1 MAYRIHSLR
10 VAGRGRPSGGL
21 ILAAILLTV
30 MLLGC
35 SRSGDFGREKADA
48 ASGRFADADPLATGG
63 VAQSSFPPTD
73 DERELRA
80 LAAGLLAP
88 SFSAGRPALAGGGI
102 DSPFPVAVPLYD
114 GASYEAYLL
123 AGPASS
129 TASRYARLTDDIR
142 NDLVRLDPFFLLA
155 RRVADIDHK
164 RERSLPYVTDLSP
177 HEFTNARRRVR
188 ENMLL
193 ISEVH
198 RALLARAAMYRFALE
213 RLVISQPSPL
223 AADAERLWAELDRR
237 VAAIQVVASRA
248 RGGPT
253 HAHPRV
259 TKP

>member
-1 MAYRIHSLR
+1 MANRIHSLP
-10 VAGRGRPSGGL
+10 VAGRERPGGGL
-21 ILAAILLTV
+21 ILLAIFLTL

-35 SRSGDFGREKADA
+35 SRTGDFGREKADA
-48 ASGRFADADPLATGG
+48 ASGRFADADPLATGS

-88 SFSAGRPALAGGGI
+88 SFSADQPAFATV
-102 DSPFPVAVPLYD
+102 DSPFPVAVPVYD
-114 GASYEAYLL
+114 GTSYEAYLL

-142 NDLVRLDPFFLLA
+142 NDLVRLDPFFFLA

-164 RERSLPYVTDLSP
+164 RERSLPYVTDLSA
-177 HEFTNARRRVR
+177 HELVNARRRIR
-188 ENMLL
+188 ENVLL

-198 RALLARAAMYRFALE
+198 RALRARAAMYRFALE
-213 RLVISQPSPL
+213 RLVIAQPSPL
-223 AADAERLWAELDRR
+223 AAEAERLWAELDRR
-237 VAAIQVVASRA
+237 VTAIQVVASLA
-248 RGGPT
+248 
-253 HAHPRV
+253 PRQPRSVRPAV